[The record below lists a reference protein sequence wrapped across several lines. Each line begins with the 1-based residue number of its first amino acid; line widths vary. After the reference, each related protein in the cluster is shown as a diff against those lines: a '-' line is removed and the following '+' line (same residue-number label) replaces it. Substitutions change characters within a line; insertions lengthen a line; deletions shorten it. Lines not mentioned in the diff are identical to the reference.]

1 MTQRHKAGNNP
12 VFSLLP
18 FFGLNLFY
26 IQEGIDYDLEN
37 NEG

>member
-1 MTQRHKAGNNP
+1 MTQCHKAGSNS

-18 FFGLNLFY
+18 FFELNLFY